1 MKKMKS
7 VWAAVGA
14 SLLVAACGGGGDGPT
29 GTQNS
34 NPARGE
40 LMQSPPPRIT
50 SLTAADYN
58 AKLSATETGRSLL
71 TLSTGSSTGT
81 VPCGVDV
88 QYLKYGT
95 VGGQA
100 EATTASAALMVPT
113 GTHPLCTGPRPIV
126 LFAHGTTVEKRY
138 NLADFTD
145 TTNPAYGQAQLLASL
160 FTAQGYIVVAP
171 NYAGYDSSTL
181 AYHPYLVADQQSKDM
196 LDALAAAKSALPTL
210 ISGATAS
217 AKLFVT
223 GYSQGGHVAMATHR
237 ALQTANIPVTA
248 SAPMSG
254 PYALAYFSDAIVG
267 GMVNAGS
274 TVLLPMLVS
283 GYQKS
288 YGDIYTSTAD
298 YYESAYATGIE
309 SLFPSSYTTTTLITS
324 GKLPQLAAFSSTSPA
339 PVFNSVTP
347 LTAGG
352 TAGQLALWASGFG
365 ASNLFK
371 NSMRAAYLT
380 DAATNPDTTIAAPA
394 TPANTLRQR
403 LKQNDL
409 RSWAGPASTEP
420 MLLCGGSADPT
431 VYYAAN
437 TTVMATI
444 WSAKVTAGLV
454 STLDLDSAVGTP
466 GASNPFYGAK
476 AGFQAANTA
485 IYTAAYNANFA
496 VTADAVAAD
505 VAGQTAVVSNY
516 HGGAAPFC
524 TAAAR
529 GFFSQF

>member
-1 MKKMKS
+1 MNFTKS
-7 VWAAVGA
+7 TWAAVGA
-14 SLLVAACGGGGDGPT
+14 ALLVAACGGGGGGSA
-29 GTQNS
+29 GTQNDA
-34 NPARGE
+34 PGRGQ

-58 AKLSATETGRSLL
+58 AKLIATPTGQSLL
-71 TLSTGSSTGT
+71 TLSTGSATGT

-88 QYLKYGT
+88 QYMKYGT
-95 VGGQA
+95 VGGNA

-113 GTHPLCTGPRPIV
+113 GTDPKCTGARPIV

-160 FTAQGYIVVAP
+160 FAAQGYIVVAP
-171 NYAGYDSSTL
+171 NYAGYDSSNL
-181 AYHPYLVADQQSKDM
+181 SYHPYLVADQQSKDM
-196 LDALAAAKSALPTL
+196 MDALAAAKTALPTL

-217 AKLFVT
+217 TKLFVT

-237 ALQTANIPVTA
+237 ALQTAGIPVTA

-267 GMVNAGS
+267 GRVNAGS
-274 TVLLPMLVS
+274 TILLPMLVS

-288 YGDIYTSTAD
+288 YGDIYATSAD
-298 YYESAYATGIE
+298 YYETPYATGIE
-309 SLFPSSYTTTTLITS
+309 SLFPSAYTNTTLITS
-324 GKLPQLAAFSSTSPA
+324 GKLPQLAAFNSTSPA
-339 PVFNSVTP
+339 PAFDSVTP

-352 TAGQLALWASGFG
+352 TAGQLALWKSGFG

-371 NSMRAAYLT
+371 NSMRVAYLT
-380 DAATNPDTTIAAPA
+380 DVAANPDSVVAAAA

-409 RSWAGPASTEP
+409 RTWSNPGAPIL
-420 MLLCGGSADPT
+420 MCGGANDPT

-444 WSAKVTAGLV
+444 WSAQVTAGLV
-454 STLDLDSAVGTP
+454 STLDLDAAAGAP
-466 GASNPFYGAK
+466 GPTNPFYGAK
-476 AGFQAANTA
+476 AGFQATNTA

-496 VTADAVAAD
+496 TTSDVAAAT
-505 VAGQTAVVSNY
+505 VAGQTAVVASY

-529 GFFSQF
+529 GFFSLF